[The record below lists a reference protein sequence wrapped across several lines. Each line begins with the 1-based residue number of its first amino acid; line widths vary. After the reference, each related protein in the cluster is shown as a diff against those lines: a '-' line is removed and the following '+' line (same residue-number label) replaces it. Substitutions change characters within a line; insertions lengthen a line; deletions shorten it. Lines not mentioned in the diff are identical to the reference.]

1 MSFPGTGPE
10 CHQSDFARPTQG
22 LNRGRLPRAF
32 LHPPAFCN
40 NHPLGTAASH
50 RDTGACSG
58 GRLAQ
63 AARPCSLWGQAAL
76 GPQTQGSDS
85 PSGPEFHGYRGPT
98 GTAVPTRVSCSA
110 PVGISK
116 DKVLYKHNAACT
128 AGPENQGVPQQSL
141 ISALVPGPPQPSPH
155 HTEVANTHQH
165 CLGVVAWAEATRE
178 MKAKGQG
185 HTQGHSHWGVSQNAP
200 KGALIPQGEQ

>member
-10 CHQSDFARPTQG
+10 CHQSDFARPIQG

-63 AARPCSLWGQAAL
+63 MARPCAAL
-76 GPQTQGSDS
+76 GPQRQGSDS
-85 PSGPEFHGYRGPT
+85 PSGPGFHGYRGPT
-98 GTAVPTRVSCSA
+98 GTAVPTGVSCSA

-116 DKVLYKHNAACT
+116 DKVLYKHNTACT
-128 AGPENQGVPQQSL
+128 AGTENQGVPQRSL
-141 ISALVPGPPQPSPH
+141 ISASVPGLPQPSPH
-155 HTEVANTHQH
+155 HTEVVNTHQH
-165 CLGVVAWAEATRE
+165 CLGVVAGAEAMRE
-178 MKAKGQG
+178 TKAKGQG
-185 HTQGHSHWGVSQNAP
+185 HTQGHSPMGVSQHAP
-200 KGALIPQGEQ
+200 TG